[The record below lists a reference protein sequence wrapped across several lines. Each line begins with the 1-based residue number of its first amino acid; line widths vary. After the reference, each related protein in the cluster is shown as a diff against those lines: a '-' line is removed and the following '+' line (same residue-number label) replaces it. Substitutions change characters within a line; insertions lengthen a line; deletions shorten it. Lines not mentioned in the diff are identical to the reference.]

1 VYFLHLLIRFVFLS
15 AEKNCQSIDDLYFAL
30 QNLTGMTVNPNVS
43 VDCVVFGFDNKALK
57 VLLIEQKDLG
67 QAFKLALPGD
77 LVLEEESLDS
87 AANRVLFEL
96 TQLSGIYLHQ
106 FHAFG
111 DPNRVKNV
119 TDLAWLQSYRE
130 NPQARVITVAYF
142 ALVKMDDFQPEASSF
157 AERVY
162 WQDIHEIPKLA
173 FDHNEIFESALNS
186 LREQFEIKH
195 LGFELLPEKFTLN
208 QLQVLHEAVLD
219 KELDKRNFRKKVMKE
234 SWVTP
239 LEEKQLG
246 VLHKPARLYVLN
258 EQTDFSTN

>member
-1 VYFLHLLIRFVFLS
+1 M
-15 AEKNCQSIDDLYFAL
+15 N
-30 QNLTGMTVNPNVS
+30 VNPNLS
-43 VDCVVFGFDNKALK
+43 VDCVVFGFDNNGLN

-67 QAFKLALPGD
+67 QAQKQFALPGD
-77 LVLEEESLDS
+77 LVLEEESLDQ
-87 AANRVLFEL
+87 AANRVLKEL
-96 TQLSGIYLHQ
+96 TQIEGIYLHQ

-119 TDLAWLQSYRE
+119 KDLAWLQSYRQ

-142 ALVKMDDFQPEASSF
+142 ALVKMDDFSPEASSF
-157 AERVY
+157 AERVF
-162 WQDIHEIPKLA
+162 WQDLHAVPPLA
-173 FDHNEIFESALNS
+173 FDHNNIVEKGLQS
-186 LREQFEIKH
+186 LQEQFEIKH

-208 QLQVLHEAVLD
+208 QLQVLYEAVLD

-239 LEEKQLG
+239 LNEKQHG

-258 EQTDFSTN
+258 ESDATVG